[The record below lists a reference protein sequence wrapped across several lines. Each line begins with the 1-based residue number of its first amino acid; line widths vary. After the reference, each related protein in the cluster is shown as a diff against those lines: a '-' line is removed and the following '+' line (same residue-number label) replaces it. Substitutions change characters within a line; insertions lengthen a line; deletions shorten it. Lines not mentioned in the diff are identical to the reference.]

1 MTQTVKTIT
10 DKLCQYLS
18 MKGITN
24 SKLETDLILTKA
36 LNCNRI
42 QLYCSYDYPL
52 NNIELQVIR
61 QLARRRARHEPM
73 AYILGEKEFRSMSY
87 YIDRRVLIPRPET
100 ELVIELLERYYYN
113 EKYHTAVDIG
123 TGSGILAINC
133 SILFKSALVIATDI
147 SYDAL
152 EVALINIKKHR
163 IQNVRLLM
171 CNKLQCIKDNSVELV
186 ISNPPYIRTYDLDE
200 LSYEIKSYEPRIAL
214 DGGQDGMI
222 KIREILTDATRV
234 CSIKGI
240 IIIEIGKG
248 QRCLVEEWV
257 NESRLPLKLDRVGK
271 DLVGIDRV
279 LCYRKEECNG

>member
-1 MTQTVKTIT
+1 
-10 DKLCQYLS
+10 
-18 MKGITN
+18 
-24 SKLETDLILTKA
+24 
-36 LNCNRI
+36 
-42 QLYCSYDYPL
+42 
-52 NNIELQVIR
+52 
-61 QLARRRARHEPM
+61 
-73 AYILGEKEFRSMSY
+73 MSY